1 MKKLFIFC
9 IGLCLC
15 RIGIC
20 QVEKINNGY
29 NLKEH
34 CDPSNCKY
42 FKFTNN
48 VSFPQGEGTDWEM
61 ANSEIAVKN
70 TGFYLL
76 TGDMY
81 VKGEEMGAR
90 LKFEIELFNS
100 SDEII
105 FTTQTDLIEYYSEPG
120 FAEPIVLSGKIPA
133 DIAKE
138 MDFLNF
144 MVIESE
150 TVPYYELAT
159 DCYGPCNNYQLN
171 ASIKALKKSK

>member
-1 MKKLFIFC
+1 MKKVMV
-9 IGLCLC
+9 LCLYV
-15 RIGIC
+15 GMLSNGVC
-20 QVEKINNGY
+20 QTEKINNGY
-29 NLKEH
+29 NLKAH

-48 VSFPQGEGTDWEM
+48 LLYPQGEGTDWEM

-70 TGFYLL
+70 TGSYLL
-76 TGDMY
+76 TGDLH

-90 LKFEIELFNS
+90 LKFEIEFYDAN
-100 SDEII
+100 DEII
-105 FTTQTDLIEYYSEPG
+105 YTTQSDLIEYYAEPEY
-120 FAEPIVLSGKIPA
+120 AEPIVVNGEIPA
-133 DIAKE
+133 DIAKK

-144 MVIESE
+144 LIVESE

-171 ASIKALKKSK
+171 ASIKAFKKSK